1 MISLFEIEFYEKADG
16 TAPVKEFLESLD
28 IKMRAKMLMSI
39 ELLKYGGYQ
48 LREPYSKSLDDGIL
62 ELRAKSGNNIS
73 RVLYFFVIG
82 ETAVLTNGFI
92 KKTTKTP
99 KNEIECASN
108 TERIISIERSTAMTN
123 YNKFFEEQMKDA
135 AFRKEWEALQPEM
148 AIVKAMLDARKKTG
162 MTQKELS
169 EKTGIAQADI
179 SRLETGNAN
188 PSLKT
193 LQRLAEGMGMTLKL
207 EFIPAV

>member
-1 MISLFEIEFYEKADG
+1 
-16 TAPVKEFLESLD
+16 
-28 IKMRAKMLMSI
+28 
-39 ELLKYGGYQ
+39 
-48 LREPYSKSLDDGIL
+48 
-62 ELRAKSGNNIS
+62 
-73 RVLYFFVIG
+73 
-82 ETAVLTNGFI
+82 
-92 KKTTKTP
+92 
-99 KNEIECASN
+99 
-108 TERIISIERSTAMTN
+108 MTN

-148 AIVKAMLDARKKTG
+148 AIMKAMLDARKKTG